1 MDRAHVRMQLPITL
15 STSEPEPD
23 IAAVRIDLGE
33 YTDHHPTPTD
43 IILLIEIA
51 HTTLV
56 IDREE
61 KTPIYARANIADYWI
76 LDIVGRRVYIFRN
89 PSNEGYQST
98 TVLNQDAAI
107 EPLAFPE
114 IEIPFS
120 QLFLP

>member
-1 MDRAHVRMQLPITL
+1 M
-15 STSEPEPD
+15 
-23 IAAVRIDLGE
+23 VRIEPGG
-33 YTDHHPTPTD
+33 YADHHPAPNE
-43 IILLIEIA
+43 ILLLIEVA

-56 IDREE
+56 TDRKE
-61 KTPIYARANIADYWI
+61 KAPIYARANIADYWI

-114 IEIPFS
+114 LKIPFS
-120 QLFLP
+120 ELFLP